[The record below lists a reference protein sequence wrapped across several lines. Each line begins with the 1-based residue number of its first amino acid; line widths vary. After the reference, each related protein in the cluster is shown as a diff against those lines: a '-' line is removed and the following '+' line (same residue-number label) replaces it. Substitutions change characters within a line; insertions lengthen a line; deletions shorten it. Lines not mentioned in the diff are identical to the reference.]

1 MEATLPEA
9 LDNLLSVLAGGS
21 LTVVVACL
29 LGRTA
34 LAALRHFR
42 GKLTA
47 TEGWILSFAVG
58 SALLS
63 TLVFALC
70 SAGWFADG
78 SVLVVATVTIASWLR
93 WGRWKWPAATIGHG
107 RFTRPHLLLISLP
120 CAIYGVLYLV
130 HTLAPETRT
139 DAMGYHL
146 GLVQRYYRENGFV
159 PVTTNIYAHI
169 SQGAEMLYLFAY
181 AIGRES
187 AAKVVHFS
195 FLVGT
200 VGAILCLA
208 RRFRADLAGIFAAV
222 VFFTCP
228 VVIPDATSAYN
239 DCALAFSLLM
249 VFYVL
254 ALWWQDP
261 RLEWLGLMGLL
272 IGFSFA
278 IKYTGV
284 VAVAAAIVSAARTHW
299 PERNWHRTLQGFALT
314 GLAAAAIGLP
324 WLAKNA
330 IFTGN
335 PLAPF
340 FNGWFRNPHFSIEWE
355 SAYRFAMSSYRQG
368 PFDRWEQI
376 LAAPFDLVMGER
388 YGGSIGWILLLA
400 PIALLALRRPF
411 GRAVFAASLVCGL
424 PWLANAGA
432 RFLIPSVIFGAIAL
446 GLVLEALPGRIRMPV
461 VASLLTAQCLTS
473 WPAQRAQW
481 YYPNLWTVE
490 GFPWKAALRLE
501 PQKWHLARNVEFFL
515 IADQLDKITSSRTRI
530 LSFFNLPEAYFRGEL
545 LVSFQ
550 GLENQDLA
558 DTLLASVNPGGLPD
572 HVLRASWASRP
583 LRGVRILQH
592 RPERARAWAVSEL
605 HFLRNGEEISP
616 PDGLAASAFPL
627 PWHAP
632 RLVDGRIFPL
642 WNSREPPSPRMSIEA
657 RFRSDIPLDGLEMLF
672 PRTYAGAHSTLAI
685 SGLDS
690 DGEWREIAPLTVDL
704 LRRPIASSE
713 GREAASAML
722 RRHRIEFV
730 VLNLSPNDPYYP
742 QSRIIASNPGAWDLK
757 RVFVDRTAVL
767 FELLPGAP

>member
-1 MEATLPEA
+1 MEATLFEA
-9 LDNLLSVLAGGS
+9 LDDLLGVLTGGL

-34 LAALRHFR
+34 LARLHHLR

-47 TEGWILSFAVG
+47 SEGWLLSFAIG

-63 TLVFALC
+63 TIVFALC

-78 SVLVVATVTIASWLR
+78 SVLLIGGITFAIWLR
-93 WGRWKWPAATIGHG
+93 WGRWKWPSATVGQRRLPG
-107 RFTRPHLLLISLP
+107 PYLLLILLP
-120 CAIYGVLYLV
+120 GAIYGVLYIV

-146 GLVQRYYRENGFV
+146 GLVQRYYRAHGFV
-159 PVTTNIYAHI
+159 SLTTNIYAQI

-195 FLVGT
+195 FLVAT

-208 RRFRADLAGIFAAV
+208 RRFRADLAGIFGAV
-222 VFFTCP
+222 VLFTCP
-228 VVIPDATSAYN
+228 VVIPDATAAYN
-239 DCALAFSLLM
+239 DCALAFSLFM

-254 ALWWQDP
+254 ALWWHDP
-261 RLEWLGLMGLL
+261 GREWLALMGLL

-284 VAVAAAIVSAARTHW
+284 VAVAAAIAAAVRTQW
-299 PERNWHRTLQGFALT
+299 QGRRWRPTLHGF
-314 GLAAAAIGLP
+314 GLIGAAAAAIGLP
-324 WLAKNA
+324 WIAKNA
-330 IFTGN
+330 VFTGN

-340 FNGWFRNPHFSIEWE
+340 FNAWFRNPHFSVEWE

-368 PFDRWEQI
+368 PFDRWEQM

-388 YGGSIGWILLLA
+388 YGGSVGWMLLLA
-400 PIALLALRRPF
+400 PIALLALKRPL
-411 GRAVFAASLVCGL
+411 GRAMFAASLISAL

-432 RFLIPSVIFGAIAL
+432 RFLIPSVIFGAFAL
-446 GLVLEALPGRIRMPV
+446 GLVLESLSERIRVPV
-461 VASLLTAQCLTS
+461 VAMLLTAQCLTS
-473 WPAQRAQW
+473 WPAQRALW

-490 GFPWKAALRLE
+490 GFPWRAALRLE

-515 IADQLDKITSSRTRI
+515 LADRLDKVATSETRI
-530 LSFFNLPEAYFRGEL
+530 LSFFNLPEAYFTAEL
-545 LVSFQ
+545 LVSYQ

-558 DTLLASVNPGGLPD
+558 DTLLASVTPRGLPD
-572 HVLRASWASRP
+572 DVLRASWSSRP
-583 LRGVRILQH
+583 LRGMRIVQA
-592 RPERARAWAVSEL
+592 RPTRARAWTVSEL
-605 HFLRNGEEISP
+605 RFLRNGHAVPP
-616 PDGLAASAFPL
+616 PDGLEVSTFPL

-642 WNSREPPSPRMSIEA
+642 WSTREPPSSRMSIEV
-657 RFRSDIPLDGLEMLF
+657 RFGRDIELDGLELLF
-672 PRTYAGAHSTLAI
+672 PRAYASAHAGLAF
-685 SGLDS
+685 SGLGS
-690 DGEWREIAPLTVDL
+690 DGEWRGIVPVAVDS
-704 LRRPIASSE
+704 LRRPIAAKK

-722 RRHRIEFV
+722 RRHAVEFV

-742 QSRIIASNPGAWDLK
+742 EARIIASNPSAWDLR
-757 RVFVDRTAVL
+757 RVFVDRTAIL
-767 FELLPGAP
+767 FEVLPGPI